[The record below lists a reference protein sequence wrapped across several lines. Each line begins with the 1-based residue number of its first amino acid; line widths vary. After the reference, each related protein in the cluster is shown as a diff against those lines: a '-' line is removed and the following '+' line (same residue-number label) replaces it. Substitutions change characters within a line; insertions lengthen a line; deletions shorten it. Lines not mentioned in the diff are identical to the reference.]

1 MYAQRNS
8 LTGEANSWTGD
19 WIFRRQRLSLIDE
32 QFRASRP
39 DIILFQDVMQ
49 REDSTS
55 ESDLEI
61 LAVGSLRGY
70 ATHSLPV
77 SDYSDTQ
84 EIRSMAVAATKPL
97 QFLEFQS
104 EQRQT
109 WNIGTDGYLT
119 LDVLQ
124 GSEQPIV
131 IFNVQMPSKIGK
143 KFLWYSFVEE
153 RISEFVAKGR
163 YCAKR
168 LIVAGFLPADQSAT
182 RFDRFLN
189 TLNLKD
195 SSHGVCQVI
204 ADCHTAT
211 LQNEIYLADQSED
224 APVGIADRI
233 LVSKSATI
241 YSAARNLANNET
253 KDSSAKQFG
262 LTRMWASHRFGWQAT
277 IKLPTCDEDELGI
290 LPPISNEDP
299 ASVTPQTLN

>member
-1 MYAQRNS
+1 M
-8 LTGEANSWTGD
+8 TGEANAWTGD
-19 WIFRRQRLSLIDE
+19 WIFRRQRLAIIDD

-49 REDSTS
+49 REDSSS
-55 ESDLEI
+55 ESDLDI

-70 ATHSLPV
+70 AAHSLPV
-77 SDYSDTQ
+77 ANYDETQ

-97 QFLEFQS
+97 QFAEFQS
-104 EQRQT
+104 DQRQM

-153 RISEFVAKGR
+153 RISDFITKGK

-168 LIVAGFLPADQSAT
+168 LIVGGFLPADQSAT
-182 RFDRFLN
+182 RFDRFLS

-195 SSHGVCQVI
+195 TSQGICQII

-224 APVGIADRI
+224 APVGVTDRI
-233 LVSKSATI
+233 LISKDATV
-241 YSAARNLANNET
+241 YSASRNLANVET
-253 KDSSAKQFG
+253 NDSLAKQFK
-262 LTRMWASHRFGWQAT
+262 LQRMWASHRFGWQAT
-277 IKLPTCDEDELGI
+277 IKLPTCDDDELGI
-290 LPPISNEDP
+290 LPKLTPEESMP
-299 ASVTPQTLN
+299 ATPSLTK